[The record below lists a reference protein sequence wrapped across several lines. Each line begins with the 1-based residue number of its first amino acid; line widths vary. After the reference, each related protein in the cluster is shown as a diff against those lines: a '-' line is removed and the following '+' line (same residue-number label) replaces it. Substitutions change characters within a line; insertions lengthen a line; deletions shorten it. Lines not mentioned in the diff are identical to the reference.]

1 MQGLSWIF
9 FILLAATLV
18 AAYLAIRREWL
29 RPTMIAALTAVG
41 SILLM
46 MLTSLGQGNS
56 VIQAV
61 VVGIVVGGLAAA
73 VTIGVA
79 WYFHLQEHKLH
90 DDYAE
95 DVYVEG
101 EQQ

>member
-18 AAYLAIRREWL
+18 AAYLSIRREWL
-29 RPTMIAALTAVG
+29 RPSVTSGLAVVA

-73 VTIGVA
+73 VTIAVA
-79 WYFHLQEHKLH
+79 WYFHMQEYSLH
-90 DDYAE
+90 DDYADEVYE
-95 DVYVEG
+95 DGDAE
-101 EQQ
+101 